1 MIVIKRYPNRKLY
14 DTSVKR
20 YITLDGISD
29 LIREGQEVQVLDHT
43 TGEDLTALTLTQ
55 IIFEQEK
62 KNSGFLPRSVLT
74 GLVKAGGETITTLR
88 RTLASPLD
96 MLNQVDEE
104 IERRIQNLIK
114 HGEMAEDEGH
124 RVLDKL
130 VSESGRFLARV
141 ITEDDLE
148 KYLEVRGVPTKKD
161 LQKLGTQLDNLA
173 VALEELQAP
182 VDEPDE
188 SL

>member
-1 MIVIKRYPNRKLY
+1 M
-14 DTSVKR
+14 
-20 YITLDGISD
+20 
-29 LIREGQEVQVLDHT
+29 
-43 TGEDLTALTLTQ
+43 
-55 IIFEQEK
+55 
-62 KNSGFLPRSVLT
+62 
-74 GLVKAGGETITTLR
+74 
-88 RTLASPLD
+88 
-96 MLNQVDEE
+96 
-104 IERRIQNLIK
+104 
-114 HGEMAEDEGH
+114 
-124 RVLDKL
+124 LDKL